1 MSRMV
6 LRTMRVMMKYSK
18 GEETTTLHSLY
29 LKLSLSFG
37 MYRSRGSAFCII
49 LQDHGVIT
57 IGPNIHYETFF
68 LEFVATTP
76 FLGQISIT

>member
-1 MSRMV
+1 MSSMV

-37 MYRSRGSAFCII
+37 MYRSSGRAWMEKS
-49 LQDHGVIT
+49 
-57 IGPNIHYETFF
+57 IH
-68 LEFVATTP
+68 A
-76 FLGQISIT
+76 

>member
-1 MSRMV
+1 MLNAREENKEGLTFIMRSMV

-37 MYRSRGSAFCII
+37 MYLSNGSALQVILKRFLFII
-49 LQDHGVIT
+49 VW
-57 IGPNIHYETFF
+57 
-68 LEFVATTP
+68 
-76 FLGQISIT
+76 S